1 MAETLRGIAPL
12 MGNKQLQV
20 SPLIKS
26 GLILTE
32 SVKSTIDQNIFADF
46 KVQAAATRLDFFFN

>member
-32 SVKSTIDQNIFADF
+32 SVKSNMDQDIAVDI
-46 KVQAAATRLDFFFN
+46 KVQAARTRLDFFFI